1 MNEGPVP
8 PGLAASGAETPVQA
22 GGILLLD
29 KPVGVSSF
37 QALRPLKRLFPK
49 TKIGHAGTLDPAAS
63 GLLLVGI
70 GSGTRL
76 LEYLEGMP
84 KTYSFTARFG
94 LVSDS
99 YDMEGAVEPHPG
111 ALAAGDLDADRIAG
125 ALTPFRGP
133 IRQTPPVY
141 SAIKIDGERACDR
154 VRAGETVTLE
164 SREVTV
170 HALALKAFT
179 PSPSSAGPA
188 SSGDAGPS
196 PSAAAGSAAPYADL
210 EMTCSKGTYVRSLVH
225 DLGAALGCGAV
236 TDRIR
241 RLAIGPFRVE
251 AALRPADLVP
261 GLALHPMDAAVA
273 HLPAAVVPAAQV
285 ARFLNGQAVV
295 PEGAVEAGT
304 GPVPGSGSASG
315 SASVDGND
323 VTAEPGAETAAA
335 ALASPSL
342 SALEDKAPEYRA
354 LDGSGRLLA
363 IATLSSQGLL
373 CPRKVLA
380 RA

>member
-1 MNEGPVP
+1 MAEGQAAPGTAAREAVAPV
-8 PGLAASGAETPVQA
+8 SS

-99 YDMEGAVEPHPG
+99 YDMEGTVEPYVG
-111 ALAAGDLDADRIAG
+111 ADGIDGRPAAGTLDADRIEK
-125 ALTPFRGP
+125 ALPPFRGP

-154 VRAGETVTLE
+154 VRAGETVVLE
-164 SREVTV
+164 SRAVTV
-170 HALALKAFT
+170 HALELKAFR
-179 PSPSSAGPA
+179 PAGQA
-188 SSGDAGPS
+188 D
-196 PSAAAGSAAPYADL
+196 AAPSADL
-210 EMTCSKGTYVRSLVH
+210 EMVCSKGTYVRSLVH

-236 TDRIR
+236 TDKIR

-251 AALRPADLVP
+251 DAAKPETLLP
-261 GLALHPMDAAVA
+261 GMALHPMELAVE
-273 HLPAAVVPAAQV
+273 HLPSAVVPSTHV
-285 ARFLNGQAVV
+285 GRFLNGQSVA
-295 PEGAVEAGT
+295 PEVTLSDA
-304 GPVPGSGSASG
+304 SA
-315 SASVDGND
+315 
-323 VTAEPGAETAAA
+323 TPIPAETPAE
-335 ALASPSL
+335 S
-342 SALEDKAPEYRA
+342 DPEYRA
-354 LDGSGRLLA
+354 LDASGRLLA
-363 IATLSSQGLL
+363 IATLSPQGLL

-380 RA
+380 RI